1 MRNVQG
7 RIPGKNIYSLT
18 FNSLLLGVMIHIHDT
33 DLFFLL
39 NSFFFFRFF
48 DAYTN
53 GNLYLCGDLVRLF
66 ALCPM
71 TGHRL
76 KSDPSTNQA
85 PRILRQLST
94 DARIEAEI
102 RNLATQ
108 VINCAC
114 YNISIR
120 IIRTI
125 PCFALRAQISP
136 LFIFDSSFF
145 SNSNSCGEL

>member
-1 MRNVQG
+1 
-7 RIPGKNIYSLT
+7 
-18 FNSLLLGVMIHIHDT
+18 MILKGI
-33 DLFFLL
+33 FFL
-39 NSFFFFRFF
+39 RFF

-94 DARIEAEI
+94 DTRIEAEI
-102 RNLATQ
+102 RNLSTQ
-108 VINCAC
+108 VFVIV
-114 YNISIR
+114 IVQ
-120 IIRTI
+120 
-125 PCFALRAQISP
+125 L
-136 LFIFDSSFF
+136 
-145 SNSNSCGEL
+145 

>member
-1 MRNVQG
+1 MVSAFLVLQL
-7 RIPGKNIYSLT
+7 IYNFINMSKRGVRKDSRQKHLF
-18 FNSLLLGVMIHIHDT
+18 FNFDILDSLLLGVMILVHVT
-33 DLFFLL
+33 DLFFFVLIFLFMFFLL
-39 NSFFFFRFF
+39 RFF

-108 VINCAC
+108 VIV
-114 YNISIR
+114 IVH
-120 IIRTI
+120 
-125 PCFALRAQISP
+125 
-136 LFIFDSSFF
+136 
-145 SNSNSCGEL
+145 